1 MGNEETIERMK
12 FKHHFYT
19 IEYANNYE
27 TDELAMTLTDNES
40 GKVFSGDE
48 QLWAARD
55 FWDAL
60 ERIEKCKID
69 LVRQW
74 CEYQKKKGNDR
85 TIWLHKFLNS

>member
-1 MGNEETIERMK
+1 MNNEEIVECMQ
-12 FKHHFYT
+12 FKHHLYV
-19 IEYANNYE
+19 IEYEHNYE
-27 TDELAMTLTDNES
+27 TGEFDMTLTDNET
-40 GKVFSGDE
+40 GKIFAGHE

-55 FWDAL
+55 FWNTL